1 MATSFEKLQT
11 LLSELFQLD
20 QADLDFGI
28 YRIMNQ
34 KRDEITRFLNKEL
47 LPQVKTAFAQYHP
60 ADKRLLEEKLEE
72 ARQAARTAGFDPEE
86 SPKVKEI
93 REQMANYSV
102 DTEALEN
109 EVYSH
114 LYSFFRRYYDAGDF
128 ISMRRYKEGVY
139 AIPYE
144 GEEVKLHWANADQY
158 YIKTA
163 EYFRDYTFKLPSG
176 RTAHFKI
183 AEADVEKDNV
193 KAAEEKD
200 RRFILA
206 SENAV
211 QVANE
216 EIIIRFEYRV
226 DGDKR
231 KQEALNAQAIAD
243 VLASPAGA
251 EWVSDLNGLAPSG
264 SNPRRTVLEKH
275 LSDYTARNTFDYFIH
290 KNLRGFL
297 RRELDFYIKN
307 EVMRLDDIE
316 NETAPRVE
324 QYLSK
329 VKALR
334 LIAHKIIEF
343 LAQIEDFQKKLW
355 LKKKFVVETNY
366 CITLDCVPE
375 ELYPEI
381 AANDAQREEWVRLF
395 AIDEIKGDLVTPGYS
410 VPLSVKFLKSNQFLV
425 LDTKYISENL
435 KSELINSIEDIEA
448 GIDGLLIQSENFQ
461 SLNILSPRFNNQIE
475 CIYIDPP
482 YNTDGDRRSGK
493 FLYKDNYEHSTW
505 ISMLNQSIDRSYKL
519 LKQEGAFFASCDENE
534 FLNFGKLLVS
544 IFGEENHTET
554 ITWNKRVPKND
565 KGVGNIHEYIYLFSK
580 DQKSR
585 TSKGL
590 SYVML
595 KDGLDEIFD
604 LVEKCKRNNIPLEE
618 TQRLLKDFYK
628 KQGFDRG
635 ITLYCELDNDY
646 EIWGKINMSWP
657 NPQTEGPRYEVINP
671 ITGKPVPVPKKGWRW
686 TEATFQDAE
695 KDGKEQLLFDGSLLK
710 GRIWYSPN
718 ENVQP
723 SSATYLKEVK
733 TFLLRSIVSLKS
745 DGSLALEDFGLG
757 STVDYPKP
765 IELMDT
771 IIFSANFKEGYC
783 IDFYAGSGTTGQAV
797 INLNREDS
805 GKRKYI
811 LVEMGNYFD
820 TVTKPRI
827 QKIIYSQDWKEGKPI
842 SRKGSSH
849 CFKYL
854 KVESY
859 EDVLNNLVFNR
870 TEAQQLAL
878 EQSQEFREN
887 YFLSYMLDTES
898 QQALLNINSFSH
910 PFEYKMNIT
919 SGAVGESKPTNID
932 LVETFNYLIGL
943 QVKTMQTIRGY
954 KVVTGLTP
962 EVEHTLIIWRDL
974 TEKSNADLE
983 EFFRKQDYNPRDMEF
998 DLIYVNG
1005 DNNLEN
1011 LRRPNETWKVRLIE
1025 DEFLRLM
1032 FDTEGL

>member
-60 ADKRLLEEKLEE
+60 ADKKLLEEKLEE
-72 ARQAARTAGFDPEE
+72 ARQAAQTLGVNPEE
-86 SPKVKEI
+86 TSKVKDI
-93 REQMANYSV
+93 LAQIAAFSV

-114 LYSFFRRYYDAGDF
+114 LYSFFRRYYYEGDF

-176 RTAHFKI
+176 KLAHFKI

-206 SENAV
+206 GENAV
-211 QVANE
+211 RVEND

-226 DGDKR
+226 DADKR
-231 KQEALNAQAIAD
+231 KQDAINSQTIAD
-243 VLASPAGA
+243 VLAAPAAA
-251 EWVSDLNGLAPSG
+251 EWVADLNGLAPIE

-275 LSDYTARNTFDYFIH
+275 LTDYTARNTFDYFIH

-316 NETAPRVE
+316 NENAPRVE

-334 LIAHKIIEF
+334 SIAHKIIEF

-366 CITLDCVPE
+366 CITLDRVPE

-381 AANDAQREEWVRLF
+381 AANDTQREEWVRLF
-395 AIDEIKGDLVTPGYS
+395 AIDEIKGDLVTPAYS
-410 VPLSVKFLKSNQFLV
+410 IPVTVEFIKANQYLV
-425 LDTKYISENL
+425 LDTKFFNTLFVNKLLSNFD
-435 KSELINSIEDIEA
+435 DIESQTN
-448 GIDGLLIQSENFQ
+448 GLLVHSENFQ
-461 SLNILSPRFNNQIE
+461 GLNLLHQRFNKQVA
-475 CIYIDPP
+475 CVHIDPP
-482 YNTDGDRRSGK
+482 YNTDTSG
-493 FLYKDNYEHSTW
+493 FLYKNNYQHGSW
-505 ISMLNQSIDRSYKL
+505 LALMDDRIKAAIPY
-519 LKQEGAFFASCDENE
+519 LKDDGSFLCHIDENE
-534 FLNFGKLLVS
+534 YELLYLVFANYGFNYLGNVVWDKRNPMMGGKGIAIQHEHIIWASNHTGQFEARNENILMIIEKAEAVITAYGGVNSQSREEFSEWVKQVDGLTGGERMYNLINDDGKVYRLVS
-544 IFGEENHTET
+544 
-554 ITWNKRVPKND
+554 
-565 KGVGNIHEYIYLFSK
+565 
-580 DQKSR
+580 
-585 TSKGL
+585 
-590 SYVML
+590 
-595 KDGLDEIFD
+595 
-604 LVEKCKRNNIPLEE
+604 
-618 TQRLLKDFYK
+618 
-628 KQGFDRG
+628 
-635 ITLYCELDNDY
+635 
-646 EIWGKINMSWP
+646 MSWP
-657 NPQTEGPRYEVINP
+657 NPNP
-671 ITGKPVPVPKKGWRW
+671 APEQFFVPLVHPVTKKTCPVPARGWSRTPEKMKELIDKNEIVFGVDETTIPQRKIFLSKDTRRPISSIIANGKKGK
-686 TEATFQDAE
+686 TEVDNMGLEF
-695 KDGKEQLLFDGSLLK
+695 S
-710 GRIWYSPN
+710 YCHP
-718 ENVQP
+718 
-723 SSATYLKEVK
+723 
-733 TFLLRSIVSLKS
+733 VSLY
-745 DGSLALEDFGLG
+745 EEIIN
-757 STVDYPKP
+757 STAFNKDDY
-765 IELMDT
+765 ILDY
-771 IIFSANFKEGYC
+771 F
-783 IDFYAGSGTTGQAV
+783 AGSGTAGHAT
-797 INLNREDS
+797 INLNREDDGS
-805 GKRKYI
+805 RKYI
-811 LVEMGNYFD
+811 LIEMGDHFNN
-820 TVTKPRI
+820 VTKPRI
-827 QKIIYSQDWKEGKPI
+827 QKSIYSKDWRNGKPI
-842 SRKGSSH
+842 SRVGASQF
-849 CFKYL
+849 FKYIRL
-854 KVESY
+854 ETYDETLSNIQ
-859 EDVLNNLVFNR
+859 LRRNQ
-870 TEAQQLAL
+870 AQQMAL
-878 EQSQEFREN
+878 GQSTTFKEN
-887 YFLSYMLDTES
+887 YMLSYMLDSES
-898 QQALLNINSFSH
+898 QQTLLNIETFAH
-910 PFEYKMNIT
+910 PFIYQLNIAN
-919 SGAVGESKPTNID
+919 GKVGESKPTNID

-943 QVKTMQTIRGY
+943 QVKTMQTVRGY

-962 EVEHTLIIWRDL
+962 AGERALIIWRDL

-1011 LRRPNETWKVRLIE
+1011 LRRPDETWKVRLIE
-1025 DEFLRLM
+1025 DEFMRLM

>member
-1 MATSFEKLQT
+1 MGCDLTKGTLMATSFEKLQA

-47 LPQVKTAFAQYHP
+47 LPQVRTAFAQYHP
-60 ADKRLLEEKLEE
+60 ADKKLLEEKLEE
-72 ARQAARTAGFDPEE
+72 ARQAARTAGFEPEQ

-93 REQMANYSV
+93 QEQLAAFSV

-176 RTAHFKI
+176 KLAHFKI

-200 RRFILA
+200 RRFILV

-211 QVANE
+211 QMENGEMV
-216 EIIIRFEYRV
+216 IRFEYRV
-226 DGDKR
+226 DVEKR
-231 KQEALNAQAIAD
+231 KQDAINSQTIVD
-243 VLASPAGA
+243 VLAAPVTA
-251 EWVSDLNGLAPSG
+251 EWVADLNGLAPSE

-316 NETAPRVE
+316 NENASRVE

-334 LIAHKIIEF
+334 SIAHKIIEF

-366 CITLDCVPE
+366 CITLDRVPE

-395 AIDEIKGDLVTPGYS
+395 AINEIQGDMLHPGYS
-410 VPLSVKFLKSNQFLV
+410 NPITVDFLKINKNLP
-425 LDTKYISENL
+425 LDTRFFDEGFAAKLISTFDDLDNEN
-435 KSELINSIEDIEA
+435 N
-448 GIDGLLIQSENFQ
+448 GLLINAENFQ
-461 SLNILSPRFNNQIE
+461 ALNYISNKYKNRIK

-482 YNTDGDRRSGK
+482 YNTDNDG
-493 FLYKDNYEHSTW
+493 FLYKDNYRRSSWLSLIQSRLTLAFELLSDDGVLY
-505 ISMLNQSIDRSYKL
+505 ISIDDKEYERLKELCVQTFGRENILNTFSVKTSDPSGHKTVNPSPYSCVEYVLMVCKDRTQYRYETYYVPSEYDPGYNQYIDNVKDDFTKWKIQPLREFVAKHLGFVDTRDAAKKLTKPGFDAAVAEFALEHNERVFQSTAISKDAGREIVELRDKSSRQDGVVFCYERNKDKIFIRNGRQIYFYSNKVKNSFEQEEVGPVKPLTNLWADIPWNGIANEGGVTLKNGKKPEKL
-519 LKQEGAFFASCDENE
+519 LF
-534 FLNFGKLLVS
+534 
-544 IFGEENHTET
+544 
-554 ITWNKRVPKND
+554 
-565 KGVGNIHEYIYLFSK
+565 
-580 DQKSR
+580 
-585 TSKGL
+585 
-590 SYVML
+590 
-595 KDGLDEIFD
+595 
-604 LVEKCKRNNIPLEE
+604 
-618 TQRLLKDFYK
+618 RL
-628 KQGFDRG
+628 
-635 ITLYCELDNDY
+635 I
-646 EIWGKINMSWP
+646 
-657 NPQTEGPRYEVINP
+657 
-671 ITGKPVPVPKKGWRW
+671 
-686 TEATFQDAE
+686 
-695 KDGKEQLLFDGSLLK
+695 SLL
-710 GRIWYSPN
+710 R
-718 ENVQP
+718 
-723 SSATYLKEVK
+723 LKPGD
-733 TFLLRSIVSLKS
+733 IVL
-745 DGSLALEDFGLG
+745 DF
-757 STVDYPKP
+757 
-765 IELMDT
+765 
-771 IIFSANFKEGYC
+771 F
-783 IDFYAGSGTTGQAV
+783 AGSGTTSAV
-797 INLNREDS
+797 SAKLGLKWISIEGNSDIAIIAKTRLLGVAFGDTSGVSSLAQNRPS
-805 GKRKYI
+805 IFTQIK
-811 LVEMGNYFD
+811 L
-820 TVTKPRI
+820 
-827 QKIIYSQDWKEGKPI
+827 
-842 SRKGSSH
+842 
-849 CFKYL
+849 
-854 KVESY
+854 ESY
-859 EDVLNNLVFNR
+859 EDTLNNLLLKQNQ
-870 TEAQQLAL
+870 EQQMAL
-878 EQSQEFREN
+878 GQSANFGEEYVLR
-887 YFLSYMLDTES
+887 YMLDIES
-898 QQALLNINSFSH
+898 RDTLISIDKFAHPFNYMLNVSSGSIGESTPKNIN
-910 PFEYKMNIT
+910 
-919 SGAVGESKPTNID
+919 
-932 LVETFNYLIGL
+932 LVETFNYLLGL
-943 QVKTMQTIRGY
+943 HVKTIQSLRGY
-954 KVVTGLTP
+954 KVVTGVTP
-962 EVEHTLIIWRDL
+962 AGERALIIWRDL

-1011 LRRPNETWKVRLIE
+1011 LRRPDETWKVRLIE
-1025 DEFLRLM
+1025 DEFMRLM

>member
-60 ADKRLLEEKLEE
+60 ADKKLLEEKLEE
-72 ARQAARTAGFDPEE
+72 ARQAARTLGVDPEE
-86 SPKVKEI
+86 TSKVKDI
-93 REQMANYSV
+93 LAQIAAFSV

-114 LYSFFRRYYDAGDF
+114 LYSFFRRYYDEGDF

-176 RTAHFKI
+176 KLAHFKI

-206 SENAV
+206 GENAV
-211 QVANE
+211 RVEND

-226 DGDKR
+226 DADKR
-231 KQEALNAQAIAD
+231 KQDTINSQTIAD
-243 VLASPAGA
+243 VLAAPAAA
-251 EWVSDLNGLAPSG
+251 EWVADLNGLAPIE

-316 NETAPRVE
+316 NENAPRVE

-334 LIAHKIIEF
+334 SIAHKIIEF
-343 LAQIEDFQKKLW
+343 LSQIEDFQKKLW

-366 CITLDCVPE
+366 CITLDRVPE

-395 AIDEIKGDLVTPGYS
+395 AIDEIKQDLLKPS
-410 VPLSVKFLKSNQFLV
+410 FALPLSVDFLKANQYLLV
-425 LDTKYISENL
+425 DTRLFNEHFKDRILE
-435 KSELINSIEDIEA
+435 SIEDLEGSLN
-448 GIDGLLIQSENFQ
+448 GILIHSENYQ
-461 SLNILSPRFNNQIE
+461 ALNLIRATYTQKIS
-475 CIYIDPP
+475 CVYIDPP
-482 YNTDGDRRSGK
+482 YNTAASEILYRNNYKHSSWLTLLDNRFK
-493 FLYKDNYEHSTW
+493 FAHQMMSHNSIICVAIDDFEYSP
-505 ISMLNQSIDRSYKL
+505 LNIIL
-519 LKQEGAFFASCDENE
+519 NE
-534 FLNFGKLLVS
+534 NFG
-544 IFGEENHTET
+544 EDNHLST
-554 ITWNKRVPKND
+554 IAVRSNPHGRAMAAGFSQN
-565 KGVGNIHEYIYLFSK
+565 HEYALFYGK
-580 DQKSR
+580 TDKAVVGRLPRDEKKQAR
-585 TSKGL
+585 
-590 SYVML
+590 YP
-595 KDGLDEIFD
+595 GLDENGSYTWMNFRATGANSRRIDRPKLFYPVFVSQD
-604 LVEKCKRNNIPLEE
+604 GNVRVPSLEWDQSNSRWEPIENPNQTEAIVLPIDSDGNERVWNLGWERAQGDAKNELNARVSEGRWQIYRKYRPNEEGALPNTWWDDAKYSATESGTRVLKDLFGEREGFSYPKSIYLVEDSLRASNCVSEALV
-618 TQRLLKDFYK
+618 
-628 KQGFDRG
+628 
-635 ITLYCELDNDY
+635 LDY
-646 EIWGKINMSWP
+646 
-657 NPQTEGPRYEVINP
+657 
-671 ITGKPVPVPKKGWRW
+671 
-686 TEATFQDAE
+686 F
-695 KDGKEQLLFDGSLLK
+695 
-710 GRIWYSPN
+710 
-718 ENVQP
+718 
-723 SSATYLKEVK
+723 
-733 TFLLRSIVSLKS
+733 
-745 DGSLALEDFGLG
+745 
-757 STVDYPKP
+757 
-765 IELMDT
+765 
-771 IIFSANFKEGYC
+771 
-783 IDFYAGSGTTGQAV
+783 AGSGTTAHAV
-797 INLNREDS
+797 INLNRSDN
-805 GKRKYI
+805 GNRKYVC
-811 LVEMGNYFD
+811 VEMGEYFNV
-820 TVTKPRI
+820 VTKPRVE
-827 QKIIYSQDWKEGKPI
+827 KIIYSKDWKDGKPV
-842 SRKGSSH
+842 SRMGSSH
-849 CFKYL
+849 CFKYIRL
-854 KVESY
+854 ESY
-859 EDVLNNLVFNR
+859 EDVLSNLNFTRNS
-870 TEAQQLAL
+870 TQQLAL
-878 EQSQEFREN
+878 EQSPAFREN
-887 YFLSYMLDTES
+887 YMLTYMLDTES
-898 QQALLNINSFSH
+898 QQSLLNIESFNH
-910 PFEYKMNIT
+910 PFDYKLNIAT
-919 SGAVGESKPTNID
+919 GAVGESKPTNID
-932 LVETFNYLIGL
+932 LLETFNYLIGL
-943 QVKTMQTIRGY
+943 QVKTIQTIRGY

-962 EVEHTLIIWRDL
+962 AGERALIIWRDL
-974 TEKSNADLE
+974 TEKSNGDLE

-1011 LRRPNETWKVRLIE
+1011 LRRPDETWKVRLIE
-1025 DEFLRLM
+1025 DEFMRLM